1 MGKKGFV
8 FSPLL
13 VFVVISV
20 LFSAFFILQEKR
32 DKFSADALLGEEV
45 KDIIIEGHDKLEKA
59 RFTIGY
65 LAEAKATVISYH
77 FLRNGGFRGEK
88 DEVICGKEQGY
99 FLWMQKGKEISECLP
114 DFEGNFISVF
124 DKEFTF
130 HLDKIE
136 KLYPGVEGVHF
147 DVPNVEDLDFV
158 YSLILDTENHFIG
171 LGQGNIFTVHPIMLK
186 RKVGFSVELPVSFS
200 IFEEAFEGLQRIIS
214 SCSQR
219 DDLTVCLGE
228 LNLGATWRYGSVC
241 GDTNADDRTVL
252 FCLDLGKSYAYA
264 DKEYSLRFG
273 AYIPLGVNFAI
284 ENLVMGGLHVQEETS
299 FSRADLTPIEFSGKL
314 LFAGAISKEQVS
326 GYLEKDGQRVPITI
340 EDDFSFSGR
349 YAPIQGET
357 KEIKLVFSAGEV
369 VKASPKVTVVS

>member
-88 DEVICGKEQGY
+88 DEIICGKEQGY

-147 DVPNVEDLDFV
+147 DVPKAEDLDFV
-158 YSLILDTENHFIG
+158 YSLILDTETHFIG
-171 LGQGNIFTVHPIMLK
+171 LGQGNIFTVHPIMLQ

-200 IFEEAFEGLQRIIS
+200 IFEEAFEGLQTIIS

-219 DDLTVCLGE
+219 DDLAVCLGE
-228 LNLGATWRYGSVC
+228 LNLGDTWRYGSVC
-241 GDTNADDRTVL
+241 GDTNVDDRMVL

-264 DKEYSLRFG
+264 DKEYSLLFG

-284 ENLVMGGLHVQEETS
+284 ENLVMEGLHVQEETS
-299 FSRADLTPIEFSGKL
+299 FSRADLTPIAFSGKL
-314 LFAGAISKEQVS
+314 SFDGAISKEQVS

-349 YAPIQGET
+349 YVPIQGET